1 MISGN
6 SLYFLR
12 NRLSNGFVAFGLLLL
27 AAAIVCQGHALAQS
41 PGMSSGP
48 ARPMSGLQ
56 ATPAPT
62 MGVSDQPIFPGEAV
76 NVTVSNAPDFS
87 TIARVSM
94 SGDVPVPYLGI
105 VHLGG
110 LNSASASAL
119 IEKMLI
125 DSNLVVNPHVL
136 VTVDSASTGITVLG
150 EVKAPGIYAPTGKH
164 MLSDVLAMA
173 GGVTTNAGRIIEIS
187 SDTAPDQK
195 TLLPWDP
202 TLHNTSVYDRVM
214 QAGSRVVVKPCG
226 VAYVGGTV
234 ARPGAYPICASQVTT
249 VSQLI
254 AMATGAVVTA
264 RRDHTVLIRTQPDG
278 ARVVQQIDLA
288 KILNAKAADPI
299 VREDDI
305 IYVPLSG
312 AKYALVNM
320 LGYVTSI
327 GTASLNVY
335 GNR

>member
-1 MISGN
+1 MILGS
-6 SLYFLR
+6 SFYFLR
-12 NRLSNGFVAFGLLLL
+12 NRFSIGSVSFGVLLLT
-27 AAAIVCQGHALAQS
+27 ASIACNGRAFAQL
-41 PGMSSGP
+41 PGMSSSQ
-48 ARPMSGLQ
+48 ARPTSGLQ
-56 ATPAPT
+56 AAPAPT
-62 MGVSDQPIFPGEAV
+62 MGVSDEPIFSGEAV

-87 TIARVSM
+87 TAARVSL
-94 SGDVPVPYLGI
+94 SGDIPVPYLGI
-105 VHLGG
+105 VHLAG

-125 DSNLVVNPHVL
+125 DSNLVVHPHVL

-150 EVKAPGIYAPTGKH
+150 EVRTPGIYAPTGKH

-187 SDTAPDQK
+187 SDSAPDQK

-234 ARPGAYPICASQVTT
+234 ARPGAYPVCTSQVTT
-249 VSQLI
+249 VSQLV
-254 AMATGAVVTA
+254 AMAAGSLVTA
-264 RRDHTVLIRTQPDG
+264 RRDRTVLIRTQPDG
-278 ARVVQQIDLA
+278 ARVVQQINLA
-288 KILNAKAADPI
+288 KIQNAKAADPV

-320 LGYVTSI
+320 LGYVTAI
-327 GTASLNVY
+327 GTTSLNVY